1 MSRATTG
8 PERGSPGS
16 RTEPDVPARRAG
28 VFTVAE
34 EGEGMSDG
42 HDHEDGDGGHGD
54 HDGHGHD
61 GHGHEHGDHD
71 HGGDHDHH
79 HHDADSV
86 AVAVVTVSSS
96 RSLDE
101 DPSGDHVAA
110 AFEEAGHEVAT
121 RELVPDE
128 YDSVQGTVDRLARRE
143 DTDVVVTTG
152 GTGVTPDD
160 VTPEAVKGLFAKTLP
175 GFGELFRRRSVEEIG
190 TRTIGSRAIAGI
202 VSATP
207 VFCLPGSENAVRL
220 GVDEIVLPEV
230 GHLVGLAGRGA
241 NEADEGVN
249 AEDAGED
256 ETEGGDESGESAE
269 GDAE

>member
-1 MSRATTG
+1 
-8 PERGSPGS
+8 
-16 RTEPDVPARRAG
+16 
-28 VFTVAE
+28 
-34 EGEGMSDG
+34 MSDG
-42 HDHEDGDGGHGD
+42 HDHEDGGGSHGD
-54 HDGHGHD
+54 HDGHGHEHGGRD
-61 GHGHEHGDHD
+61 GHGHDD
-71 HGGDHDHH
+71 HGHH
-79 HHDADSV
+79 HHDAESV

-110 AFEEAGHEVAT
+110 AFEGAGHEVAV

-160 VTPEAVKGLFAKTLP
+160 VTPEAVKGLFAKILP

-190 TRTIGSRAIAGI
+190 TRTIGSRATAGI

-230 GHLVGLAGRGA
+230 GHLVGLAGRGV
-241 NEADEGVN
+241 DEDDEEVK

-256 ETEGGDESGESAE
+256 GTDDGDESGESAE

>member
-1 MSRATTG
+1 
-8 PERGSPGS
+8 
-16 RTEPDVPARRAG
+16 
-28 VFTVAE
+28 
-34 EGEGMSDG
+34 MSDA
-42 HDHEDGDGGHGD
+42 
-54 HDGHGHD
+54 
-61 GHGHEHGDHD
+61 HD
-71 HGGDHDHH
+71 HGEEAEHHHHEEADHDHH

-110 AFEEAGHEVAT
+110 AFEEAGHEVAV

-190 TRTIGSRAIAGI
+190 TRTIGSRATAGI
-202 VSATP
+202 VSDAP

-230 GHLVGLAGRGA
+230 GHLVGLAGRGTD
-241 NEADEGVN
+241 EADEGVK
-249 AEDAGED
+249 AEDAGDD
-256 ETEGGDESGESAE
+256 ETEGGDESGGSAE
-269 GDAE
+269 GGAE